1 MKKQA
6 IITGAYGA
14 IGKAIAKG
22 LAEKDYAVI
31 LVGRNSGKLEDV
43 CSEISAQ
50 TGNKDVIPA
59 CIDLSSEQEI
69 KTFASGLKKDIA
81 LLVNNAAT
89 TPPQRKE
96 TPEGIEMQWAVNV
109 LGYVW
114 MMRYVQPLMPP
125 KSRIVN
131 VASYWAGGLDL
142 NDVEFSKRPYDN
154 DTAYRQSKQADRM
167 LSAFFAKKIK
177 PNNITVNSCHP
188 GDVNSKLSNSMG
200 FGGHETPSQGAAT
213 PLWLAMSPDVEGI
226 TGQYFE
232 HRQQVNC
239 QFSQNSINNLAL
251 FDLCMKY
258 IR

>member
-22 LAEKDYAVI
+22 LAEKDFSLI
-31 LVGRNSGKLEDV
+31 LVGRNSGKLESA
-43 CSEISAQ
+43 CKEIVEL
-50 TGNKDVIPA
+50 TGNKDIIPA

-69 KTFASGLKKDIA
+69 KTFVSQLDKDID
-81 LLVNNAAT
+81 LLINNAAS
-89 TPPQRKE
+89 TPQKRTE

-109 LGYVW
+109 MGYVW
-114 MMRYVQPLMPP
+114 MMHYLQPLMPA

-142 NDVEFSKRPYDN
+142 NDVEFRKRPYDN

-167 LSAFFAKKIK
+167 LSAFFAEKFK
-177 PNNITVNSCHP
+177 PQNISVNSCHP

-200 FGGHETPSQGAAT
+200 FGGHETPAQGAAM
-213 PLWLAMSPDVEGI
+213 PLWLAISPDVQVI

-232 HRQQVNC
+232 LRRSVDC
-239 QFSQNSINNLAL
+239 QFSKNSSNNLAL
-251 FDLCMKY
+251 FELCMKFM
-258 IR
+258 R